1 MLIPA
6 SLIIG
11 MILIVFSAC
20 SGKTDDASPID
31 GVSDEVYEQLVQNY
45 FFWSTG
51 TDILLGNIEPEEE
64 GSKWYS
70 EHKLMDDAVQ
80 YAEEHEEID
89 NAISVFPN
97 PLLYEYLE
105 DPDAYSEKEQSYM
118 EKMLEFI
125 EAANRVTEDYE
136 SLKETMKDDLEIDDS
151 DNIFDVS

>member
-51 TDILLGNIEPEEE
+51 TDILLGDVEPEEE
-64 GSKWYS
+64 GSKWYT
-70 EHKLMDDAVQ
+70 EHELMDDAVN
-80 YAEEHEEID
+80 YVEEHDEID

-97 PLLYEYLE
+97 PLIYKYQE
-105 DPDAYSEKEQSYM
+105 DPDSYSETEQSYM

-125 EAANRVTEDYE
+125 EAANRVAENYGN
-136 SLKETMKDDLEIDDS
+136 LKEALKDDLEIDDS
-151 DNIFDVS
+151 DNIFDVF